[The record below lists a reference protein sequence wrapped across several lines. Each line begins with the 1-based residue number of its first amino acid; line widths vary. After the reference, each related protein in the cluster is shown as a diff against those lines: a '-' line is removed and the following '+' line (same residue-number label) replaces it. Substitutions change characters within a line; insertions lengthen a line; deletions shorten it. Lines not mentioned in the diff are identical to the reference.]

1 MSTGDVVLL
10 VVAAGFAV
18 FGIAWLIRTVRIL
31 RRKGDQAPRGL
42 WLLVVERAAAWLVV
56 ALAFAFGALGSPS
69 VGHWL
74 FLGGCALLVVETIAW
89 RMLLPRLAAD
99 FDEVMR

>member
-10 VVAAGFAV
+10 AVAAGFAV
-18 FGIAWLIRTVRIL
+18 FGIAWLVRTVRVL
-31 RRKGDQAPRGL
+31 RRKGDRAPRAL

-56 ALAFAFGALGSPS
+56 ALAFVFGALGSAS

-74 FLGGCALLVVETIAW
+74 FLGACVLLVVETIAW
-89 RMLLPRLAAD
+89 RALLPRLAAD